1 MLSFACL
8 QGGAF
13 IFCKNFPNAKVKLRR
28 MLWTCVLPLSTTMK
42 VEWHLIDLTGSFRLP
57 SYKLKL
63 PVGWG
68 WFVSRGRP
76 LNLICAIVNENYI
89 SLITSQDWRMLII
102 VNPFIRTKN
111 THYGMNIMGHPIDG
125 HPINDMDFHY
135 GMTMHPDRLTI
146 PCNLACAKV
155 LWPNS
160 ALDDHR
166 SRAFVLPK
174 KVEKELQQRKKQLE
188 ENKRRWGWS
197 RGQVHQLDANYG
209 CKETNQPVSAGGFF
223 TPGMLKLC
231 LFLNQ

>member
-42 VEWHLIDLTGSFRLP
+42 VEWHLLDLTGSFQLP

-111 THYGMNIMGHPIDG
+111 THYGMNTMGHPIDG
-125 HPINDMDFHY
+125 HPINDKDFHY

-155 LWPNS
+155 LCHQGARRIPDRCWANS
-160 ALDDHR
+160 
-166 SRAFVLPK
+166 
-174 KVEKELQQRKKQLE
+174 
-188 ENKRRWGWS
+188 RRNMGKS
-197 RGQVHQLDANYG
+197 SSMYIYVYTYYIKIH
-209 CKETNQPVSAGGFF
+209 
-223 TPGMLKLC
+223 LC
-231 LFLNQ
+231 I